1 MRVSLRQIGNSRGII
16 IPAPVL
22 ASCEL
27 GDEVELR
34 VDGKRLIVE
43 GVREPRANWFSGY
56 QPEKDGQ
63 DALDGIPMDEGDEE
77 WQW

>member
-16 IPAPVL
+16 IPAPLL

-43 GVREPRANWFSGY
+43 GVQEPRANWFAGY
-56 QPEKDGQ
+56 QLEEAGK
-63 DALDGIPMDEGDEE
+63 DALDSIPMDEGDQE